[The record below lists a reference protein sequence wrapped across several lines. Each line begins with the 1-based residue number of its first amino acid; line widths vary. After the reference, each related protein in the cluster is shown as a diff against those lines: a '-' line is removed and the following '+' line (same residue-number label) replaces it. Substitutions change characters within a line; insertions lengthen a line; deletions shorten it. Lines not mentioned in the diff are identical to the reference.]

1 VIQPAIPGLTGKH
14 GNAEL
19 NQVDQDYSCPP
30 GINARQL
37 HGGPQSL
44 RQNAAR
50 SDPENNQHIHA
61 LMIARPVQ
69 SVLIDNLLAD
79 HRYK

>member
-1 VIQPAIPGLTGKH
+1 MIQPAIPGLTGKH

-19 NQVDQDYSCPP
+19 NEVDQDYSCPP

-50 SDPENNQHIHA
+50 SDPENNQHIHS

-79 HRYK
+79 H